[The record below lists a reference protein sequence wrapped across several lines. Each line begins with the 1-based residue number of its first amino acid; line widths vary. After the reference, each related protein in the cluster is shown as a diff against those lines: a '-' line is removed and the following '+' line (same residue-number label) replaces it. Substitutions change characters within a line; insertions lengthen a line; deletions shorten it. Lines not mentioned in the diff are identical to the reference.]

1 MNAKVSYVAV
11 GLFVLALSAALIAS
25 ILWLSTGGPRQVYD
39 VYVAYMTDSVS
50 GVSRDGAVKYRGV
63 EVGKVSELVLDPDNP
78 ERVRVLLKI
87 ERGTPIKEDT
97 FATLE
102 MQGLTGLAYISLVGG
117 SQQSPPLR
125 AKKGQA
131 YPEIPSKPS
140 RLEELSTTVFNLLAT
155 LAETSSRLSAL
166 LDETNRREL
175 GQTLTNLQSF
185 THMLADESENIAK
198 SLEDFSAV
206 MRNSRQ
212 ASGRL
217 PALVA
222 HLDQTAVAVAD
233 MANEVAAASLK
244 VAAAGSSFA
253 KAGTKMAEAG
263 TVITEIGSNL
273 NQSITSSGERL
284 EQFTR
289 DTLPQAQLLVHELRQ
304 AAASLR
310 RLIEQ
315 LESNPSILLYGT
327 PQPPPGPGE

>member
-11 GLFVLALSAALIAS
+11 GLFVLALGVALIAS
-25 ILWLSTGGPRQVYD
+25 ILWISTGGPRQVYD
-39 VYVAYMTDSVS
+39 LYVAYMTDSVS

-63 EVGKVSELVLDPDNP
+63 EVGKVSELALDPDNP

-140 RLEELSTTVFNLLAT
+140 RLEQLSTTVFSLLAT

-166 LDETNRREL
+166 LDQTNRHEL
-175 GQTLTNLQSF
+175 GQTLANLQSF
-185 THMLADESENIAK
+185 THMLTSESQTIAQA
-198 SLEDFSAV
+198 LGDFSVA
-206 MRNSRQ
+206 MRNTQQ
-212 ASGRL
+212 ASVRL

-222 HLDQTAVAVAD
+222 HLDQAAITVTD
-233 MANEVAAASLK
+233 MANEVAATSLK
-244 VAAAGSSFA
+244 VTEVGSNFAEAGA
-253 KAGTKMAEAG
+253 KMAEAG
-263 TVITEIGSNL
+263 TVVTELGSNL
-273 NQSITSSGERL
+273 NQSITSGGQRL

-289 DTLPQAQLLVHELRQ
+289 DTLPEAQLLVHELRQ

-315 LESNPSILLYGT
+315 LESNPSILLYGA
-327 PQPPPGPGE
+327 PQPLPGPGE